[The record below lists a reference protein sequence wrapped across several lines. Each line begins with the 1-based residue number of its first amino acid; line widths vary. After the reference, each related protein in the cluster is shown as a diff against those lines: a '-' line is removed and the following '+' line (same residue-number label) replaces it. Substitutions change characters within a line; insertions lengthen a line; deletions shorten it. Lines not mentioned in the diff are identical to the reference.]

1 MEMKVLR
8 SEKKGYKKDDVMMKL
23 DQLNVLIMGVQDG
36 SISKA
41 DACNEAQ
48 LIAETPMKTAFFDG
62 FHKEDTDN
70 YIRELLDYI
79 AAL

>member
-1 MEMKVLR
+1 
-8 SEKKGYKKDDVMMKL
+8 
-23 DQLNVLIMGVQDG
+23 MGVHDG